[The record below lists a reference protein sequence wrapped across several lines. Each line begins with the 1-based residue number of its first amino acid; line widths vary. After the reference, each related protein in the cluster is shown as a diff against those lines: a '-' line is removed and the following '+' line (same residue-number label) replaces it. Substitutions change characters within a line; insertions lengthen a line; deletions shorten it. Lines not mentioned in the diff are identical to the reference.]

1 MSDSRKI
8 KFKTLD
14 NNLTEIEVDPNVE
27 IYNLDYYSRIK
38 ECC

>member
-14 NNLTEIEVDPNVE
+14 NNLTEIEVDANV
-27 IYNLDYYSRIK
+27 IITKSDQHR
-38 ECC
+38 